1 MARGGGLAWKGLSLF
16 MRLIE
21 LGCAAVILGIFSWY
35 LVKLHDHHVHIATY
49 IRAVEGISGA
59 AILYTLFAL
68 VLVCFLGGIL
78 FFSIIGML
86 LDLAFTGAFIYVA
99 YATRGG
105 ASSCKGQVNTPFGS
119 GNTSTS
125 RSTGNIFDGL
135 PSLRTACK
143 TETACFAVAIVAA
156 VFFFASMFIEL
167 ALMRHHRKE
176 KAFGPSPNNG
186 YTAGSPRRRFWQRKP
201 KNRNAAMVAEKPDT
215 LPAHQTPAD
224 FRTSYAT
231 DATAVGQEPVY
242 NKYGS
247 ANMTGAGAG
256 GHTAH
261 HTDMP
266 NTTAPQTTGTT
277 NGHQTQ
283 TTTMTGGYTPY
294 RKETAS
300 GTF

>member
-35 LVKLHDHHVHIATY
+35 LVKLHDHHLHIATY

-68 VLVCFLGGIL
+68 VLVCCLGGII
-78 FFSIIGML
+78 FFSIIAML
-86 LDLAFTGAFIYVA
+86 LDLAFTGAFVYVA
-99 YATRGG
+99 WATRGG
-105 ASSCKGQVNTPFGS
+105 AGNCKGNVNTPFGS
-119 GNTSTS
+119 GNADTS
-125 RSTGNIFDGL
+125 RSTGNVFDGL

-143 TETACFAVAIVAA
+143 TETACFSVAIVAI
-156 VFFFASMFIEL
+156 VFFFASMLIEI
-167 ALMRHHRKE
+167 ALMRHHKKE

-186 YTAGSPRRRFWQRKP
+186 YTAGTPRRRFWQRKP
-201 KNRNAAMVAEKPDT
+201 KNNTAFVAEKPDA

-242 NKYGS
+242 NKYGGS
-247 ANMTGAGAG
+247 TMTGGG
-256 GHTAH
+256 GHNAV
-261 HTDMP
+261 
-266 NTTAPQTTGTT
+266 PQT
-277 NGHQTQ
+277 NGVTHGHHTQ
-283 TTTMTGGYTPY
+283 TTTTTGGYTPY
-294 RKETAS
+294 RSENTA